1 MTIKEF
7 CEKFETIPNM
17 KEEKIAFV
25 KDNVKFNDYVPY
37 NRKVTYAKEL
47 ARVSVFNKDGRV
59 EINST
64 VHVLFLYRLLITM
77 YTDLVVENSSFY
89 EEYDCLKKSGAFKYI
104 INEMGSEDVN
114 EFIDLCDMVLND
126 MIKNVNSSEAFV
138 RENVKVIG
146 NILSDMLRPYIGD
159 FITEMKRADKDDL
172 NMLISLLV
180 EVIKQYQK

>member
-7 CEKFETIPNM
+7 CEKFETTTNTN
-17 KEEKIAFV
+17 EEKIAFV

-37 NRKVTYAKEL
+37 NHKVTYAKEL

-64 VHVLFLYRLLITM
+64 IHVLFLYRFLITM

-104 INEMGSEDVN
+104 VNEMGSEDVN

-126 MIKNVNSSEAFV
+126 MIKNVNSPEAFV

-146 NILSDMLRPYIGD
+146 NILSDMLRPYIVD
-159 FITEMKRADKDDL
+159 IVTEMKRMDKDDL
-172 NMLISLLV
+172 KVFTDLLINTV
-180 EVIKQYQK
+180 KKYQK